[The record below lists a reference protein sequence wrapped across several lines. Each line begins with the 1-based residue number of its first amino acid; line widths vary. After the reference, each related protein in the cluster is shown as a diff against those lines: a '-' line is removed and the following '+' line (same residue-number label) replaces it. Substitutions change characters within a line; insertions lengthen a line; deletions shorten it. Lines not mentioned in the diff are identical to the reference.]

1 MTSTEIERSPA
12 GALTLRADQTNW
24 SPDQLAVV
32 RQIGMEGASP
42 EELRVF
48 LHVCQRTGL
57 DPFARQIYGIMRES
71 WDPIA
76 RKKTPKLTIQTGI
89 DGFRLIGQ
97 RPDRVT
103 GKPSG
108 FEGRVGPQWCG
119 EDGEWRDVWISDK
132 PPVAA
137 RCGIWKAGY
146 REPIWAVAH
155 YREYVQLTSQQEP
168 VAMWKRM
175 PANQLAK
182 CSEAA
187 AYRGAFPQDLSGIYA
202 PEEIGAA
209 DVADAAARTID
220 AEPSTPAEKSPA
232 EVALAEKVQALAD
245 RAADT
250 EDLAELADIRK
261 ALIAAHS
268 EAAKG
273 GYDQLV
279 AHIAATGQRVGRR
292 IKDFAQLVADQ
303 QAKQEEEREAQAA
316 KEYAAKSDAMSAADR
331 EAEAALAKEMSEPP
345 ATEESEPEAE

>member
-1 MTSTEIERSPA
+1 MTSTEIERSPN
-12 GALTLRADQTNW
+12 GALALRADQTNW
-24 SPDQLAVV
+24 SPEQLAVV

-42 EELRVF
+42 EELKVF

-119 EDGEWRDVWISDK
+119 DDGHWRDVWISDK

-182 CSEAA
+182 CAEAA

-202 PEEIGAA
+202 PEEMGAA
-209 DVADAAARTID
+209 DVADAAARTVD
-220 AEPSTPAEKSPA
+220 ADPSTPVEKDPA
-232 EVALAEKVQALAD
+232 ELQIAGMVQSLAD
-245 RAADT
+245 QAADT
-250 EDLAELADIRK
+250 SDVKTLSSIK
-261 ALIAAHS
+261 QALIVAHG
-268 EAAKG
+268 EAAQKG
-273 GYDQLV
+273 FDQLV
-279 AHIAATGQRVGRR
+279 AHIAATGSRVTRK
-292 IKDFAQLVADQ
+292 ISDLNKAAEETAAAEAKSAQDAADKE
-303 QAKQEEEREAQAA
+303 AEEALAREAQ
-316 KEYAAKSDAMSAADR
+316 
-331 EAEAALAKEMSEPP
+331 
-345 ATEESEPEAE
+345 TTVEPEEGEPGAE